1 MSQMLHEMKPSVKWG
16 VSYQFNDFTQNAGHD
31 GCMARI
37 SSIHTDKPQPRR
49 HYVIEWAA
57 HRGFSQADICR
68 RTGIDKSSVSRWFT
82 GYTAHI
88 RPENEAKL
96 AAAFDIE
103 IPALYMHPDDQTDWF
118 SEFFRGRDLE
128 ELERM
133 KVALEASF
141 PRKLEKTGS

>member
-1 MSQMLHEMKPSVKWG
+1 MAGMLHEMKPCVKWD
-16 VSYQFNDFTQNAGHD
+16 VSCRANDIRETARHHEP
-31 GCMARI
+31 MARI
-37 SSIHTDKPQPRR
+37 ERIHTDKAPPRR

-103 IPALYMHPDDQTDWF
+103 IPSLYRHPDDDWF
-118 SEFFRGRDLE
+118 AEFFRGREIE

-141 PRKLEKTGS
+141 PRKFEKTGS